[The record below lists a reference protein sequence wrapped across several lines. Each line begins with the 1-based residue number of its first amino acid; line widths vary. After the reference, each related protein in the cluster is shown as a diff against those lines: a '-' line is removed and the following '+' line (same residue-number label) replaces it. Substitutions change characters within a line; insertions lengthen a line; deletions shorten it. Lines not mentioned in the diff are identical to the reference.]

1 MTNNHRRRHNDYDD
15 CDDDTTKCGLHD
27 DEPYGKYVF
36 NASGGNETCVFYSS
50 ALDGPL
56 DDVPWKLVN
65 MSFKSLNVD
74 SKLVL
79 TLLANHGFREVSVY
93 V

>member
-1 MTNNHRRRHNDYDD
+1 MNNIAKRRENNSEQYS
-15 CDDDTTKCGLHD
+15 
-27 DEPYGKYVF
+27 KYV
-36 NASGGNETCVFYSS
+36 SSSSTGNETCIFYTS
-50 ALDGPL
+50 ALEQPL

-79 TLLANHGFREVSVY
+79 TLLANHGFREVRHLCI
-93 V
+93 